1 MSDKERI
8 KSLIREASLY
18 QKQGLL
24 EEAKEKY
31 EEILAIIQNDEKYVR
46 DKKLINAIQEKIQ
59 IMNKDLDEIDKS
71 TETPT
76 LSKEEQELISR
87 LFSSSKDEDMAAIEG
102 AVALAKFGQHEKALE
117 EFQRLIEE
125 GKMPVVAAKN
135 SLMCHMA
142 VSSPDAAIEQFTQ
155 WVSQETFSRNDLKYI
170 RTFLENTLEKQDIKA
185 DLPMVDEA
193 PPEEGEPEGKEGEI
207 LDISSVSVQLPNGLR
222 KGEMVE
228 FEVTFQLGNKISI
241 IISSQQK
248 DLADAFKTGLR
259 LSGIRCFSPIAIFNA
274 RGTVSELRMITSG
287 PRRGDHALDIT
298 IEGVD
303 S

>member
-8 KSLIREASLY
+8 KSLIKEASLY
-18 QKQGLL
+18 QKQGLF

-31 EEILAIIQNDEKYVR
+31 EEILACIQNDEKYVK
-46 DKKLINAIQEKIQ
+46 DKKLIGAVQDKIQ
-59 IMNKDLDEIDKS
+59 IINKDLAEIDKS
-71 TETPT
+71 IETPT
-76 LSKEEQELISR
+76 LSKQEQELISR
-87 LFSSSKDEDMAAIEG
+87 LFTSSKDKDMAAIEG
-102 AVALAKFGQHEKALE
+102 AVALAKFGQYQKALE

-155 WVSQETFSRNDLKYI
+155 WVSQETFSIGDLKYI

-185 DLPMVDEA
+185 DLPMVGDA
-193 PPEEGEPEGKEGEI
+193 PAEEGEPEGKEGEI

-241 IISSQQK
+241 IISAQQK
-248 DLADAFKTGLR
+248 DLATAFKTGIK
-259 LSGIRCFSPIAIFNA
+259 LSDMKCFSPIAIFNA
-274 RGTVSELRMITSG
+274 RGTVSGLKIITSG

-298 IEGVD
+298 IDGV
-303 S
+303 